1 MAVEIDLIP
10 MQKVLNSSKVLIAM
24 LQAFADI
31 QTFAESKT
39 YVLNSVKD
47 LDYKIQDFCRT

>member
-10 MQKVLNSSKVLIAM
+10 MQKVLNSSEVLNHNAPD
-24 LQAFADI
+24 FCSI

-39 YVLNSVKD
+39 HVLNSVKD
-47 LDYKIQDFCRT
+47 LDYK